1 MNNASGYAQL
11 AEALRSQIDS
21 NTRLLGIVLDMWKN
35 AGTSDG
41 AENVMDG
48 LIPITGIEEATDGKI
63 TENKARW
70 LARNR
75 AENGLADTFVKIG
88 RTLYIDLQKLRVWLS
103 SQGGG

>member
-48 LIPITGIEEATDGKI
+48 LIPITGHRKGDRRQDNREQSPLAGK
-63 TENKARW
+63 ESR
-70 LARNR
+70 
-75 AENGLADTFVKIG
+75 
-88 RTLYIDLQKLRVWLS
+88 
-103 SQGGG
+103 